1 MGTWVVRNVT
11 LRMVAII
18 LDKPHR
24 QHERRYDGSPDDN
37 AQEDEKLLGS
47 ARTSVTLCQ
56 VIGSLPSARTHFTHW
71 GLPSSEERSNSRLPS
86 LLKGPI
92 SAPPFLILHA
102 GSATRTERSQPGP
115 AKVREVSDAE
125 RTEQTQRFRATLLD
139 RIDNRGISI
148 NRDAWKIIAMT
159 CE

>member
-47 ARTSVTLCQ
+47 ARTSVTICQ

-71 GLPSSEERSNSRLPS
+71 GLPSSDRALEQQATVVVERPDL
-86 LLKGPI
+86 G
-92 SAPPFLILHA
+92 
-102 GSATRTERSQPGP
+102 
-115 AKVREVSDAE
+115 
-125 RTEQTQRFRATLLD
+125 ATLFDAPRRIGDSD
-139 RIDNRGISI
+139 REKPARASQSP
-148 NRDAWKIIAMT
+148 
-159 CE
+159 